1 MFRAARGALILMF
14 WLMAGGML
22 LAGGEPP
29 VGVLLALVGITLP
42 LVTANRALDNARKRQ
57 GKANDFTTT
66 WEDVDNLSSRDVVV
80 HVVSLLIGI
89 GMIVAAVT
97 LSGTGT

>member
-1 MFRAARGALILMF
+1 MF

-29 VGVLLALVGITLP
+29 LGVLLALAGITLP

-80 HVVSLLIGI
+80 HVVSLLIGV

-97 LSGTGT
+97 LSSAGT

>member
-29 VGVLLALVGITLP
+29 LGVLLALAGITLP

-80 HVVSLLIGI
+80 HVVSLLIGV

-97 LSGTGT
+97 LSSAGT

>member
-29 VGVLLALVGITLP
+29 LGVLLALAGVTLP

-80 HVVSLLIGI
+80 HVVSLLIGV

-97 LSGTGT
+97 LSSAGT

>member
-1 MFRAARGALILMF
+1 MFRVARGALILMF

-29 VGVLLALVGITLP
+29 LGVLLALAGITLP

-80 HVVSLLIGI
+80 HVVSLLIGV

-97 LSGTGT
+97 LSSAGT